1 MEKICKENVSLMY
14 PNETNMRVLNYM
26 EIIVE
31 SLEEQ
36 YSNNIPSKL
45 IIQLDLLH
53 DLWKQY
59 FKCTNE
65 LAKND
70 LFTTAKDTGRTYMN
84 PAIQLQQQL
93 YQKIMDSCKNLGITI
108 FEEKKVKLID
118 KKLKGQGGIKSS
130 DNIGDMENAKNMAKE
145 LLS

>member
-1 MEKICKENVSLMY
+1 MY
-14 PNETNMRVLNYM
+14 PNETNQRIINYM

-31 SLEEQ
+31 ALEEQ
-36 YSNNIPSKL
+36 YNGDVPSKL

-70 LFTTAKDTGRTYMN
+70 LFTTAKDTNRTYMN

-93 YQKIMDSCKNLGITI
+93 YQKIMDSCKNLGITL
-108 FEEKKVKLID
+108 FEEKKVKLIN
-118 KKLKGQGGIKSS
+118 KKLKVNAGKSS
-130 DNIGDMENAKNMAKE
+130 ENIGDTDEAKNMAKM

>member
-1 MEKICKENVSLMY
+1 MIEKITKNNVSLMY
-14 PNETNMRVLNYM
+14 PNETNQRIINYM

-31 SLEEQ
+31 ALEEQ
-36 YSNNIPSKL
+36 YNNDVPSKL

-70 LFTTAKDTGRTYMN
+70 LFTTSNDSKRTYMN

-93 YQKIMDSCKNLGITI
+93 YQKIMDSCKNLGITL
-108 FEEKKVKLID
+108 FEEKKVKLINKKIGND
-118 KKLKGQGGIKSS
+118 KEESAQKLLDQLI
-130 DNIGDMENAKNMAKE
+130 N
-145 LLS
+145 

>member
-1 MEKICKENVSLMY
+1 MIEKITKNNVSLMY
-14 PNETNMRVLNYM
+14 PNETNQRIINYM

-31 SLEEQ
+31 ALEEQ
-36 YSNNIPSKL
+36 YNGDVPSKL

-70 LFTTAKDTGRTYMN
+70 LFVTAADTKRTYMN

-93 YQKIMDSCKNLGITI
+93 YQKIMDSCKNLGITL
-108 FEEKKVKLID
+108 FEEKKVKLIN
-118 KKLKGQGGIKSS
+118 KKLKVNAGKSS
-130 DNIGDMENAKNMAKE
+130 ENIGDTDEAKNMAKM

>member
-1 MEKICKENVSLMY
+1 MIEKITKNNVSLMY
-14 PNETNMRVLNYM
+14 PNETNQRILNYM

-31 SLEEQ
+31 ALEEQ
-36 YSNNIPSKL
+36 YNHDVPSKL

-70 LFTTAKDTGRTYMN
+70 LFTTSNDSKRTYMN

-93 YQKIMDSCKNLGITI
+93 YQKIMDSCKNLGITL
-108 FEEKKVKLID
+108 FEEKKAKLID
-118 KKLKGQGGIKSS
+118 KKLKVNAGKSS
-130 DNIGDMENAKNMAKE
+130 ENIGDTDEAKNMAKM

>member
-1 MEKICKENVSLMY
+1 MIEKITKNNVSLMY
-14 PNETNMRVLNYM
+14 PNETNQRIINYM

-31 SLEEQ
+31 ALEEQ
-36 YSNNIPSKL
+36 YNGDVPSKL

-70 LFTTAKDTGRTYMN
+70 LFTTAKDTNRTYMN

-93 YQKIMDSCKNLGITI
+93 YQKIMDSCKNLGITL
-108 FEEKKVKLID
+108 FEEKKVKLIN
-118 KKLKGQGGIKSS
+118 KKLKVNAGKSS
-130 DNIGDMENAKNMAKE
+130 ENIGDTDEAKNMAKM